1 MKRRATPESSAARA
15 ETDCCLTREPDNPDA
30 EQPDCRPERP
40 GGLRGLCRPC
50 RLRRSTDGP
59 YGLNGP
65 GTPGQPPAATPA
77 VPPPAPKLAA
87 IDPARLVGMT
97 GTRISSLFGT
107 PVFVRRD
114 PPGEFWRYRGESC
127 VLELFFYLR
136 DGAQRVDHIETR
148 AGSGAPL
155 DQADCIASLR
165 KRPAK
170 G

>member
-1 MKRRATPESSAARA
+1 MRNSLIAAR
-15 ETDCCLTREPDNPDA
+15 N
-30 EQPDCRPERP
+30 
-40 GGLRGLCRPC
+40 GLVACVACAVLAACA
-50 RLRRSTDGP
+50 
-59 YGLNGP
+59 
-65 GTPGQPPAATPA
+65 GQPTGPAPAPPGSHADRSMASPPGDTAPSPAATPA